1 MAVDTGLTPPPAPA
15 LFTDRY
21 ELTMVAAALAD
32 GTAGRDCVFEVFA
45 RRLPHGRRYG
55 VVAGTGRLLEA
66 LPRFRFTDEDLAA
79 VREQGL
85 TDTRLLDW
93 LAGFR
98 FSGDVDGYAEGDFF
112 FPGSPVLTVRA
123 PFAEGVLLE
132 TLILSILNH
141 DSAIASAAARMVA
154 AACERPCIE
163 MGSRR
168 THEEAAVAAAR
179 AAHLVGFASTSNLEA
194 GHRYGV
200 PTTGTSA
207 HAFTLLHDDEA
218 AAFRA
223 QVAALGVGTTL
234 LVDTYDVDRGI
245 RTAIEVAGPELGAIR
260 LDSGDLPTL
269 ATHARELLDSLGA
282 TGTRIIVTSDL
293 DEFAIAGLMAAPV
306 DGYGVGTS
314 LVTGSGAPTAGM
326 VYKLVERDGVPVA
339 KRSEGKNSVGG
350 RKSAVRRHDASGT
363 ATAEVVCSGPITPED
378 GDRQLVVELVRGG
391 QLCQQVTPREALA
404 AARTQHERARSAMP
418 QEAWALSRG
427 DCAIDTVQG

>member
-1 MAVDTGLTPPPAPA
+1 MPTGPA
-15 LFTDRY
+15 LLTDRY

-32 GTAGRDCVFEVFA
+32 GTADRDCVFEVFA

-55 VVAGTGRLLEA
+55 VLAGTGRLLEA
-66 LPRFRFTDEDLAA
+66 LPDFRFTDEDLAA
-79 VREQGL
+79 LREQGL
-85 TDTRLLDW
+85 SDSRLLDW

-98 FSGDVDGYAEGDFF
+98 FSGDVDGYAEGELF

-132 TLILSILNH
+132 TLVLSVLNH

-168 THEEAAVAAAR
+168 THEDAAVAAAR
-179 AAHLVGFASTSNLEA
+179 AAHLVGFAATSNLEA

-234 LVDTYDVDRGI
+234 LVDTYDVDQGI
-245 RTAIEVAGPELGAIR
+245 RTAVEVAGPELGAIR

-269 ATHARELLDSLGA
+269 AAHARELLDSLGA

-363 ATAEVVCSGPITPED
+363 ATAEVVTSEAVLPRD
-378 GDRQLVVELVRGG
+378 GDRSLLVELVRGG
-391 QLCQQVTPREALA
+391 ELCAPATPREALT
-404 AARTQHERARSAMP
+404 AARAHHERARGAMP
-418 QEAWALSRG
+418 AEAFALSRG
-427 DCAIDTVQG
+427 DCAIETLTT

>member
-1 MAVDTGLTPPPAPA
+1 
-15 LFTDRY
+15 
-21 ELTMVAAALAD
+21 
-32 GTAGRDCVFEVFA
+32 
-45 RRLPHGRRYG
+45 
-55 VVAGTGRLLEA
+55 
-66 LPRFRFTDEDLAA
+66 
-79 VREQGL
+79 
-85 TDTRLLDW
+85 
-93 LAGFR
+93 
-98 FSGDVDGYAEGDFF
+98 
-112 FPGSPVLTVRA
+112 
-123 PFAEGVLLE
+123 
-132 TLILSILNH
+132 
-141 DSAIASAAARMVA
+141 
-154 AACERPCIE
+154 
-163 MGSRR
+163 
-168 THEEAAVAAAR
+168 
-179 AAHLVGFASTSNLEA
+179 VGFAATSNLEA

-234 LVDTYDVDRGI
+234 LVDTYDVDQGI
-245 RTAIEVAGPELGAIR
+245 RTAVEVAGPELGAIR

-269 ATHARELLDSLGA
+269 AAHARELLDSLGA

-363 ATAEVVCSGPITPED
+363 ATAEVVTSEPVLPRD
-378 GDRQLVVELVRGG
+378 GDRSLLVELVRGG
-391 QLCQQVTPREALA
+391 ELCAPATPREALA
-404 AARTQHERARSAMP
+404 AARAHHERARDAMP
-418 QEAWALSRG
+418 AEAFALSRG
-427 DCAIDTVQG
+427 DCAIETLTA

>member
-1 MAVDTGLTPPPAPA
+1 MPTGPA
-15 LFTDRY
+15 LLTDRY

-32 GTAGRDCVFEVFA
+32 GTADRDCVFEVFA

-55 VVAGTGRLLEA
+55 VLAGTGRLLEA
-66 LPRFRFTDEDLAA
+66 LPAFRFTDEDLAA
-79 VREQGL
+79 LREQGL
-85 TDTRLLDW
+85 TDSRLLDW

-98 FSGDVDGYAEGDFF
+98 FSGDVDGYAEGELF

-132 TLILSILNH
+132 TLVLSVLNH
-141 DSAIASAAARMVA
+141 DSAIASAAARMVT

-194 GHRYGV
+194 GRRYGV

-207 HAFTLLHDDEA
+207 HAFTLLHDDEES
-218 AAFRA
+218 AFRA
-223 QVAALGVGTTL
+223 QVATLGVGTTL
-234 LVDTYDVDRGI
+234 LVDTFDVDQGI
-245 RTAIEVAGPELGAIR
+245 RTAVEVAGPELGAIR

-269 ATHARELLDSLGA
+269 AAHARELLDELGA
-282 TGTRIIVTSDL
+282 TRTRIIVTSDL
-293 DEFAIAGLMAAPV
+293 DEYAIAGLMAAPV
-306 DGYGVGTS
+306 DGYGVGTA
-314 LVTGSGAPTAGM
+314 LVTGSGAPTMGM

-339 KRSEGKNSVGG
+339 KRSLGKPSVGG

-363 ATAEVVCSGPITPED
+363 ATAEVVTSEAVLPRD

-391 QLCQQVTPREALA
+391 ELCTPATPREALA
-404 AARTQHERARSAMP
+404 AARAHHQRAREAMP
-418 QEAWALSRG
+418 AEAFALSRG
-427 DCAIDTVQG
+427 DCAIDTLTA